1 MILHLD
7 MDAFFASVEQY
18 DRPELRGKCVIVG
31 GSSQRGV
38 VTTASYEARRYGVR
52 SAMPMF
58 EARRRCPHGIVVP
71 GRMHR
76 YKAISQRVMG
86 RLKAF
91 TPLVEKV
98 SIDEAYMDIS
108 GCERLHGPPAT
119 MGRAIKEAILKEV
132 ELTCSV
138 GIAPVRFLAK
148 IASDLQKPDGMTI
161 ITPERVMPFIDR
173 LPIQKVPGVG
183 PKALSTLNRM
193 GIHTLG
199 QIRRQRPETLDRRM
213 GKFGARLMTLAHG
226 LDETPVNPSGKAKS
240 FSSEGTLA
248 RDLCDRDQ
256 LRQQIL
262 QHAEDVGRQ
271 LRRHGTKARTV
282 TLKIKYHDF
291 RQITRSTTLAKPFQS
306 SADLFHAACRL
317 MDDELLKQNIRL
329 IGVGASNLVA
339 ARTPAQMDL
348 FSAEASS
355 PGSDWDSVDQALDAI
370 NIKFGQDT
378 INRAN
383 LKDPSRKS

>member
-7 MDAFFASVEQY
+7 MDAFFASVEQR
-18 DRPELRGKCVIVG
+18 DRPELRGQCVIVG

-108 GCERLHGPPAT
+108 GCERLHGPPAR
-119 MGRAIKEAILKEV
+119 MGRAIKNAILEEV
-132 ELTCSV
+132 RLTCSI

-148 IASDLQKPDGMTI
+148 IASDFHKPDGMTI
-161 ITPERVMPFIDR
+161 ITPEQVMPFIDR

-183 PKALSTLNRM
+183 PKALTTLNKM

-199 QIRRQRPETLDRRM
+199 QIRHQRPETLDRRM

-248 RDLCDRDQ
+248 RDLCDRDL

-271 LRRHGTKARTV
+271 LRRHGAKARTV

-306 SADLFHAACRL
+306 SADLFQAACRL
-317 MDDELLKQNIRL
+317 MDDELLRQKIRL

-339 ARTPAQMDL
+339 SRTPAQMDL
-348 FSAEASS
+348 FSTAASG

-370 NIKFGQDT
+370 NIKFGRDT

>member
-7 MDAFFASVEQY
+7 MDAFFASVEQR
-18 DRPELRGKCVIVG
+18 DRPELRGQCVIVG

-91 TPLVEKV
+91 TPLVENV

-108 GCERLHGPPAT
+108 GCERLHGPPAR
-119 MGRAIKEAILKEV
+119 MGRAIKKAILEEV
-132 ELTCSV
+132 RLTCSI

-148 IASDLQKPDGMTI
+148 IASDFHKPDGMTI
-161 ITPERVMPFIDR
+161 ITPEQVMPFIDR

-183 PKALSTLNRM
+183 PKALTTLNKM

-199 QIRRQRPETLDRRM
+199 QIRHQRPETLDRRM

-248 RDLCDRDQ
+248 RDLCDRDL

-271 LRRHGTKARTV
+271 LRRHGAKARTV

-306 SADLFHAACRL
+306 SADLFQAACRL
-317 MDDELLKQNIRL
+317 MDDELLRQKIRL

-339 ARTPAQMDL
+339 SRTPAQMDL
-348 FSAEASS
+348 FSTAASG

-370 NIKFGQDT
+370 NIKFGRDT

>member
-7 MDAFFASVEQY
+7 MDAFFASVEQH

-38 VTTASYEARRYGVR
+38 VTTASYEARRFGVR

-76 YKAISQRVMG
+76 YKEISQRVMA

-108 GCERLHGPPAT
+108 GCERLHGPPAA
-119 MGRAIKEAILKEV
+119 MGTAIKKAIRDEV
-132 ELTCSV
+132 QLTCSI

-148 IASDLQKPDGMTI
+148 IASDIHKPDGMTI
-161 ITPERVMPFIDR
+161 ITPKEVMPFIDR

-183 PKALSTLNRM
+183 PRALATLNKM

-199 QIRRQRPETLDRRM
+199 QIRRQRPESLDRRM
-213 GKFGARLMTLAHG
+213 GKFGARLRALAHG
-226 LDETPVNPSGKAKS
+226 QDETPVNPAGKAKS
-240 FSSEGTLA
+240 FSSEATLA
-248 RDLCDRDQ
+248 RDLSDRDR
-256 LRQQIL
+256 LRQQL
-262 QHAEDVGRQ
+262 LHHAEDVGRQ
-271 LRRHGTKARTV
+271 LRRNGAKARTV

-291 RQITRSTTLAKPFQS
+291 RQITRSTTSAKPFQS
-306 SADLFHAACRL
+306 SADLFSAACRL
-317 MDDELLKQNIRL
+317 LDDELLKHKIRL

-339 ARTPAQMDL
+339 SRTPAQMEL
-348 FSAEASS
+348 FTSAASG
-355 PGSDWDSVDQALDAI
+355 PGNDWDSVDQALDAI
-370 NIKFGQDT
+370 NIKYGRDT

-383 LKDPSRKS
+383 LRDPSRKP

>member
-7 MDAFFASVEQY
+7 MDAFFASVEQR

-76 YKAISQRVMG
+76 YKEISRRVMA

-108 GCERLHGPPAT
+108 GCARLHGLPAK
-119 MGRAIKEAILKEV
+119 MGIAIKKAVLEEV

-138 GIAPVRFLAK
+138 GIAPVRFLSK
-148 IASDLQKPDGMTI
+148 IASDIQKPDGLTI
-161 ITPERVMPFIDR
+161 ITPEQVMPFIDR

-183 PKALSTLNRM
+183 PKTLKRLNRM
-193 GIHTLG
+193 GIETLG
-199 QIRRQRPETLDRRM
+199 QVRLHRPEALDRHM
-213 GKFGARLMTLAHG
+213 GKFGARLMALAHG
-226 LDETPVNPSGKAKS
+226 QDDTPVNPSSQAKS
-240 FSSEGTLA
+240 FSSEATLA
-248 RDLCDRDQ
+248 RDLVDRDQ
-256 LRQQIL
+256 LQKQL
-262 QHAEDVGRQ
+262 LHHAEDVGRQ
-271 LRRHGTKARTV
+271 LRRHGAKARTV

-291 RQITRSTTLAKPFQS
+291 RLVTRSATLAEPFHS
-306 SADLFHAACRL
+306 SEVLYSQACRL
-317 MDDELLKQNIRL
+317 LKDELLHQKIRL

-339 ARTPAQMDL
+339 SRTPAQLDL
-348 FSAEASS
+348 FTKSSS
-355 PGSDWDSVDQALDAI
+355 PASDWDSVDQALDAI
-370 NIKFGQDT
+370 NVRFGRDT

-383 LKDPSRKS
+383 LRDPSRKS